1 MRPHCRPWRIDI
13 TLSAITFYPNALPDE
28 WCAPGGGGRFA
39 PYLSAVVDGIAA
51 SRVEQ
56 GADISCK
63 GLDLQATGGSGGS
76 GGGVTAVLGEQL
88 RGVLVDPACDQELT
102 VELWHNRTFPVPDRL
117 VGTASVP
124 VAYLWQLAQA
134 QGCCVGGANQP
145 AAATGTTAA
154 TATGTGCL
162 LFEQAFALN
171 LQPAERYAAK
181 YNALRQVRGGRRG
194 PSRRAHHAACA
205 SAAPPD
211 APASQPRARGAPPLH
226 PPPPP
231 HSRRLPVCIHCTRAS
246 TAGQRGRP
254 CGRALT

>member
-13 TLSAITFYPNALPDE
+13 TLSAITFYPNALLDE
-28 WCAPGGGGRFA
+28 WCAPGGGGGRFA
-39 PYLSAVVDGIAA
+39 PYLSAVVDGVAA

-63 GLDLQATGGSGGS
+63 GLDLLATGGSGGS

-145 AAATGTTAA
+145 AAAATGTTAA

-194 PSRRAHHAACA
+194 PSRRA
-205 SAAPPD
+205 
-211 APASQPRARGAPPLH
+211 
-226 PPPPP
+226 
-231 HSRRLPVCIHCTRAS
+231 
-246 TAGQRGRP
+246 P
-254 CGRALT
+254 CSVR